1 MLDIAAI
8 QDALQDAGLDGWLFY
23 DFHNRDPIAYRILG
37 LDFAAFTSRRWFY
50 WVPASGTPV
59 RLVSRVEPARLD
71 ALPGEKRFYL
81 SWADMV
87 EGLRALVGG
96 RTVAMQYSP
105 DGAVPSVSLVDG
117 GTLDLVRAA
126 GATVVSSADLVQRFE
141 ACIGEE
147 GYRSHVEAGRRL
159 HRIKDDAFER
169 IHAALERG
177 ETLTEYDV
185 QQFIVRRFDE
195 EGVDCLGEWPIVG
208 VNEHPA
214 DPHFQPTPGNS
225 VPIRRGDTILVDLWA
240 RLKGEGTIF
249 ADITWCGYAGEEPP
263 AEYQRI
269 FEVVCRA
276 RDAAVDFVRGRVEA
290 GESCRG
296 YEVDEACRAVVREAG
311 YGDFFIHRTGHSIGT
326 QVHGNGVNLDNLE
339 TQDQRL
345 LMPGVCFS
353 VEPGIYLPG
362 RMAVRTEIDV
372 FIRPAAG
379 AGGWGNPIEGAG
391 GSGHPVVEVTG
402 PVQRELVFV

>member
-1 MLDIAAI
+1 MAEIARI
-8 QDALQDAGLDGWLFY
+8 QEALREAGLDGWLFY

-37 LDFAAFTSRRWFY
+37 LDFTAFTSRRWFY
-50 WVPASGTPV
+50 FVPARGEPV
-59 RLVSRVEPARLD
+59 RVVSRVEPARLD

-81 SWADMV
+81 SWADLI
-87 EGLRALVGG
+87 EALRVLVGG

-105 DGAVPSVSLVDG
+105 EAAVPSVSLVDG

-126 GATVVSSADLVQRFE
+126 GATVVSSADLVQVFE

-169 IHAALERG
+169 IHRALGRG

-185 QQFIVRRFDE
+185 QQFIVRRFEE
-195 EGVDCLGEWPIVG
+195 EGLDCRGEWPIVG

-214 DPHFQPTPGNS
+214 DPHFLPTPENTY
-225 VPIRRGDTILVDLWA
+225 PIRQGDTILVDLWA
-240 RLKGEGTIF
+240 RLRGDGTIF
-249 ADITWCGYAGEEPP
+249 ADITWCGYAGDEPP
-263 AEYQRI
+263 AEYARL
-269 FEVVCRA
+269 FDVARRA
-276 RDAAVDFVRGRVEA
+276 RDAAVAFVRGRFEA
-290 GESCRG
+290 GEPCRG
-296 YEVDEACRAVVREAG
+296 FEVDDACRAVVREAG
-311 YGDFFIHRTGHSIGT
+311 YGDFFVHRTGHSIGT
-326 QVHGNGVNLDNLE
+326 DVHGNGVNLDNLE
-339 TQDQRL
+339 TCDRRL

-372 FIRPAAG
+372 FLRG
-379 AGGWGNPIEGAG
+379 APDHPI
-391 GSGHPVVEVTG
+391 VEVTG
-402 PVQRELVFV
+402 PIQRELVLV